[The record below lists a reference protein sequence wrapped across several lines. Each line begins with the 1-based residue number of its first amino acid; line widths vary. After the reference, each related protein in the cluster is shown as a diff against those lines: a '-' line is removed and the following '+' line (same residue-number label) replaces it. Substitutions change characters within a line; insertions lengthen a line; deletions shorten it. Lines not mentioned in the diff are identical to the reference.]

1 MIQDELVKTSNVTCL
16 TYKTFLDRIIERIQN
31 KFLKNESPIPQYFK
45 ILTYN
50 LPRPSQ
56 WSKILQYLEI
66 RYPFLLIYQDFND
79 NLSCIFLD

>member
-56 WSKILQYLEI
+56 
-66 RYPFLLIYQDFND
+66 
-79 NLSCIFLD
+79 